1 MYRDHR
7 DRSRGRRAQR
17 RPGHVERKRP
27 RGPPLSSDAQCGD
40 NVDLSHEDTIA
51 AVGSTGSSA
60 FDATLAAVDSSALD
74 ATLAAAD
81 SSALDATLA
90 AADGQGSGSGMELP
104 RGAVVGRHV
113 VVGRLGVGGM
123 GVVYAAHD
131 PELDRKIALKLV
143 LPGAGTDSEGRTRLL
158 REAQALA
165 RLSHPNVVAVHDV
178 GTHGERVWIAMEFVA
193 GHTLNEWARLR
204 PRGWS
209 ELLRVL
215 LHAARGV
222 AAAHAAGLVHRDL
235 KPENMM
241 IGDDGRVRV
250 MDFGLA
256 HGRLHAPALTAAD
269 THHASAELPVLTQQ
283 LTYAGALQGT
293 PAYMAPEQWEGA
305 EVTAA
310 ADQFAWSVT
319 AWELL
324 HGERPFAGDSLAAL
338 AAAVCGG
345 ARRPPPPGRRAPKWL
360 RRVVERGL
368 AIQPAQRWTSMV
380 ALIAALERGRTGA
393 SVRKA
398 AAVAVAVAG
407 LVAGAVAHHR
417 WEAARQLTA
426 CAAAGAEL
434 DELWSAGP
442 RDRLHDVLLASGVAN
457 AAGTAERVLPWID
470 RHADAWRAARVD
482 VCLADLDGRHDV
494 DTGDRARWCLDDR
507 RVELAELLHTLDRPG
522 PQVVQE
528 AVPAAAGLRSPA
540 TCRDEGSLRRQPAI
554 PEGARVAVREVQAE
568 LSRAAARTLAG
579 DHAGALTR
587 VTEAR
592 QRADALGWPP
602 LIAAARLREGA
613 LAATTG
619 AYAAAEEALRAAYFT
634 AVRADA
640 WETAADAAN
649 ALTLTV
655 GYRLARHAE
664 GRAWGDHAALAIER
678 AGDPG
683 RLREADRIE
692 HLGIIDLGTG
702 DLEAATLQLERALVL
717 HRDTLG
723 EDHPVVA
730 LTLNR
735 LGATRL
741 NVGDY
746 AGARAL
752 LERSRAIR
760 ERVLGPDHP
769 QLAGV
774 LSNLAN
780 THMLVGAAGDASPL
794 FARALAIEER
804 ALGPDHPN
812 VALDLHNLAEA
823 HRMLNHP
830 GEAMALLERALVI
843 QERALGPDHPL
854 VATTLGNLGRLKC
867 SLGDRVAA
875 RPMLARSLAIRE
887 QVLGPDHPE
896 VAQALSSL
904 GDLDL
909 SAGDIAA
916 ASPAYRRALD
926 VSERA
931 LGPDHVDVA
940 QALTRLADL
949 ELHQQ
954 RPRAAVPLL
963 TRAIA
968 IFDAHE
974 GVQDDEA
981 ETHFR
986 LARALHAE
994 HGDPA
999 RARAQALLARDIVGP
1014 ADPDKQAEIAAWLA
1028 AHDRAE

>member
-1 MYRDHR
+1 MVD
-7 DRSRGRRAQR
+7 R
-17 RPGHVERKRP
+17 RPR
-27 RGPPLSSDAQCGD
+27 RGDTVGLSP
-40 NVDLSHEDTIA
+40 EDTIA
-51 AVGSTGSSA
+51 AHDSTG
-60 FDATLAAVDSSALD
+60 FDATLAAAGTTGFD
-74 ATLAAAD
+74 ATLAASDARP
-81 SSALDATLA
+81 SSASTALDPTLA
-90 AADGQGSGSGMELP
+90 AGDGEGRGSTMELP

-113 VVGRLGVGGM
+113 VVGRLGAGGM

-178 GTHGERVWIAMEFVA
+178 GTHGERVWIAMEFIA
-193 GHTLNEWARLR
+193 GHTLNEWAGLR
-204 PRGWS
+204 PRRWS
-209 ELLRVL
+209 EILRVL

-235 KPENMM
+235 KPDNMM

-256 HGRLHAPALTAAD
+256 HGRLHTPVLAASGS
-269 THHASAELPVLTQQ
+269 HHASAEHPVLTRQ
-283 LTYAGALQGT
+283 LTHAGAVQGT

-324 HGERPFAGDSLAAL
+324 HGERPFAGDSLPAL
-338 AAAVCGG
+338 AAAVCSG
-345 ARRPPPPGRRAPKWL
+345 ARRPPPPGRRVPAWL
-360 RRVVERGL
+360 RRVIERGL
-368 AIQPAQRWTSMV
+368 AIQPAQRWPSMV

-398 AAVAVAVAG
+398 AAVTIAVAAV
-407 LVAGAVAHHR
+407 VAGAVVHHR
-417 WEAARQLTA
+417 WAAAQQLAA
-426 CAAAGAEL
+426 CTAAGAEL
-434 DELWSAGP
+434 DELWSEGP
-442 RDRLHDVLLASGVAN
+442 RSRLHDALLASGVAN

-482 VCLADLDGRHDV
+482 VCLADLDGRQDV

-507 RVELAELLHTLDRPG
+507 RVELAELLHTLDHPA

-540 TCRDEGSLRRQPAI
+540 TCLDAGSLRRQPAI
-554 PEGARVAVREVQAE
+554 PASDRVAVREVQAE
-568 LSRAAARTLAG
+568 LARAVARTLAG
-579 DHAGALTR
+579 DHAGALAR

-640 WETAADAAN
+640 WEPAADAAN

-683 RLREADRIE
+683 RLREAERIE
-692 HLGIIDLGTG
+692 HLGIIDLTTG
-702 DLEAATLQLERALVL
+702 DLEAATVQLERALVL

-735 LGATRL
+735 LGAARINL
-741 NVGDY
+741 GDY
-746 AGARAL
+746 AGARVL
-752 LERSRAIR
+752 LEQSRAIR

-774 LSNLAN
+774 LNNLAN
-780 THMLVGAAGDASPL
+780 THMSVGAPAVALPL

-804 ALGPDHPN
+804 ALGPEHPN
-812 VALDLHNLAEA
+812 VALDLHNLANAHMMLERRDEA
-823 HRMLNHP
+823 V
-830 GEAMALLERALVI
+830 ALFERALAI
-843 QERALGPDHPL
+843 QERVLGPDHPL
-854 VATTLGNLGRLKC
+854 VATTLGNLGPLKC
-867 SLGDRVAA
+867 LLGDCAAA
-875 RPMLARSLAIRE
+875 RQLLARALAIHE
-887 QVLGPDHPE
+887 QVLGPEHPD
-896 VAQALSSL
+896 VATTLRSL
-904 GDLDL
+904 GDLHL
-909 SAGDIAA
+909 LEGDIAA
-916 ASPAYRRALD
+916 ATPAYRRALD

-949 ELHQQ
+949 ELHQL
-954 RPRAAVPLL
+954 RPREALPLL
-963 TRAIA
+963 ARAIA

-974 GVQDDEA
+974 GVQDHEA
-981 ETHFR
+981 ETHFQ
-986 LARALHAE
+986 LARAIHAD
-994 HGDPA
+994 HGDRAHA
-999 RARAQALLARDIVGP
+999 RAEATKARDMHRATDLNERTKI
-1014 ADPDKQAEIAAWLA
+1014 DAWLA